1 MNTSS
6 LLVFQLYGHHNTVMV
21 TLLGNIMMTKS
32 SITRVAVMETISM
45 NMSIMMGVGMLIISI
60 DITDAKENI
69 MSLNIL
75 SFM

>member
-1 MNTSS
+1 
-6 LLVFQLYGHHNTVMV
+6 
-21 TLLGNIMMTKS
+21 MMTKS
-32 SITRVAVMETISM
+32 SITRVVIMETISM

-60 DITDAKENI
+60 DITDAKEDI